1 MYQGRHC
8 TSSDYQLLEQS
19 SQEFLN
25 LLNRDN
31 FNIDELDYYIST
43 FSDFDF
49 SLASKIRT
57 YLEKMGSDRNVTII
71 KITNLLEE
79 LKSNVLVDLREHN

>member
-8 TSSDYQLLEQS
+8 TISDYQLYEKT
-19 SQEFLN
+19 SQDFLN
-25 LLNRDN
+25 IINRDN
-31 FNIDELDYYIST
+31 FNIDELDNYLNI

-57 YLEKMGSDRNVTII
+57 YLEKMDSDRTVTII
-71 KITNLLEE
+71 KITKLLEE